1 MDYERLKIVVRQ
13 IKLSED
19 AKKRI
24 IDAVRQSCLEC
35 QQSKEIYPS
44 VIKEPDA

>member
-13 IKLSED
+13 INLSED